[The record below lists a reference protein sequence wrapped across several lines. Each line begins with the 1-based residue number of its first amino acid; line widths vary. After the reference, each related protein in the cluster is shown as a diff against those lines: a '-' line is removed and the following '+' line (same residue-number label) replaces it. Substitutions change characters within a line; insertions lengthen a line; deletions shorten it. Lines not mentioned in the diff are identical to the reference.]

1 MKPTTEVTTGKVRIS
16 YEHLMKP
23 YAFAEG
29 QEEKYSCTI
38 LVPKSDQKTKAAID
52 AAIEQAKTEGV
63 TGKWNGV
70 KPPLIPVPIYDGDGV
85 RPSDGMA
92 FGEECKGHWVFTA
105 SASAD
110 RKPVVVN
117 GNLVEIVDPSD
128 VYSGMYAKVNV
139 AFFPYNFNGKKGVG
153 CSIRAVQKVADGDA
167 LGGGRVDVKKV
178 FAPVEYDPITGEAI
192 VA

>member
-1 MKPTTEVTTGKVRIS
+1 MNKPTTEVTTGKVRLS
-16 YEHLMKP
+16 YEHIMKP

-52 AAIEQAKTEGV
+52 AAIEAAKVEGV
-63 TGKWNGV
+63 SSKWNGV
-70 KPPLIPVPIYDGDGV
+70 KPPIIPVPVYDGDGV
-85 RPSDGMA
+85 RPSDGSA
-92 FGEECKGHWVFTA
+92 FGDECKGHYVFTA
-105 SASAD
+105 SASVD

-117 GNLVEIVDPSD
+117 GNLVEIVDPSE

-139 AFFPYNFNGKKGVG
+139 AFFPYNFNGKKGIG

-178 FAPVEYDPITGEAI
+178 FAPVEYDPITGE
-192 VA
+192 VAA